1 MMFQRQRKTKRQLQT
16 KEQET
21 FSFPLGCPVKHIE
34 DAVES
39 VPKPSILADC
49 RPSFVDS
56 VLIHSRVAW
65 GSDGTNRWASLRD
78 THIIQR

>member
-21 FSFPLGCPVKHIE
+21 FSFPLGCLVKHIE

-39 VPKPSILADC
+39 VLKPSILADC
-49 RPSFVDS
+49 RPSF
-56 VLIHSRVAW
+56 R
-65 GSDGTNRWASLRD
+65 GQCFD
-78 THIIQR
+78 TLSCGLGK